1 MQQLPVTALATWL
14 ADPGRPAPL
23 LLDVR
28 EPWETAVCKLPQATL
43 IPMTQLPARVGELD
57 PQRPVVCVCHHGWR
71 SLQVAMFLAHHGFR
85 DVFNLAGG
93 VDAWAREVD
102 PSCPRY

>member
-1 MQQLPVTALATWL
+1 MQQLSVTALAAWL
-14 ADPGRPAPL
+14 ADPVRPAPL

-28 EPWETAVCKLPQATL
+28 EPWETAVCTLPQATL
-43 IPMTQLPARVGELD
+43 IPMMQLPARIGELD
-57 PQRPVVCVCHHGWR
+57 PQRPVVCVCHHGSR

-85 DVFNLAGG
+85 DVFNLGGG

>member
-1 MQQLPVTALATWL
+1 MKTVTPRELSAWL
-14 ADPGRPAPL
+14 ADDARPAPL

-43 IPMTQLPARVGELD
+43 IPMMQLPARVGELD
-57 PQRPVVCVCHHGWR
+57 PQRPVVCVCHHGSR